1 MWEKGSRGRW
11 RACLAP
17 RIADVIALAP
27 RLYHRR
33 GPHQCVLLACSASR
47 KVSLDAHRLVFRG
60 EGVQIAR
67 NKFGVDIVLHPLC
80 DPFTLVEQMHIL
92 SLQAKIAISDTFQ
105 ISTSIVLDPP
115 LSENG
120 KEAFRDLRGTLSSLT
135 GINKRT
141 LLSAHVVLG

>member
-1 MWEKGSRGRW
+1 M
-11 RACLAP
+11 
-17 RIADVIALAP
+17 
-27 RLYHRR
+27 
-33 GPHQCVLLACSASR
+33 
-47 KVSLDAHRLVFRG
+47 
-60 EGVQIAR
+60 QIAR
-67 NKFGVDIVLHPLC
+67 NSVGVDIVLHPLC